1 MKRIGRTQIIRCK
14 CGSIVA
20 GCVLPYCYSD
30 AGLQKDMCKYVQ
42 KGYEVDI
49 INSSD
54 PLPLNLVYAEN
65 CNRKTEEKWN
75 LSYSN

>member
-42 KGYEVDI
+42 KKYEVDI

-54 PLPLNLVYAEN
+54 FTPEPCLCRELQQEN
-65 CNRKTEEKWN
+65 RGEMEPE
-75 LSYSN
+75 LF